1 MSSVWIFVGLVSAMA
16 VRLTVDNIS
25 QYIRNRSV
33 VSHAPAI
40 AFWNVFLLLLL
51 VEMWIATLNAI
62 GNDESDNTYSAL
74 IFILLPIAVT
84 LMAYLVQPPWK
95 QEGPDAADPKEP
107 GDLQQY
113 FDRNRYY
120 FFGILLSLPV
130 LSVLREVV
138 SGEMLVDLDLGF
150 RLVVAVGAVVG
161 LTLRRPRSDLV
172 LAVAMIVVIVAYT
185 LAVFPEISSSM
196 PFEIEF

>member
-33 VSHAPAI
+33 VRPAPAI

-51 VEMWIATLNAI
+51 VEMWIATLNAL
-62 GNDESDNTYSAL
+62 GDDESDNTYSAL

-95 QEGPDAADPKEP
+95 QEGPDATDATQA
-107 GDLQQY
+107 GDLQRY

-120 FFGILLSLPV
+120 FFGTLLLLPV
-130 LSVLREVV
+130 LSALREVI
-138 SGEMLVDLDLGF
+138 SGDLLVDLDLGF
-150 RLVVAVGAVVG
+150 RAVVAVGAVIG
-161 LTLRRPRSDLV
+161 LMLRRPRSDLA
-172 LAVAMIVVIVAYT
+172 LAIVMIVVIVVYT
-185 LAVFPEISSSM
+185 LAVFPVLTNSM

>member
-33 VSHAPAI
+33 VGRAPAI

-51 VEMWIATLNAI
+51 VEMWIATLNAL
-62 GNDESDNTYSAL
+62 GDDQSDNTYSAL

-95 QEGPDAADPKEP
+95 QEGPDSTDTATPD
-107 GDLQQY
+107 DLQKY
-113 FDRNRYY
+113 FDRNRHY
-120 FFGILLSLPV
+120 FFGTLLVLPV

-138 SGEMLVDLDLGF
+138 SGELTLDLDLGF
-150 RLVVAVGAVVG
+150 RAVVAVGAVVG
-161 LTLRRPRSDLV
+161 LLLRRPRSDLV
-172 LAVAMIVVIVAYT
+172 LAIAMIVVIVAYT